1 MARETHVTNV
11 RVEEGNERPGFG
23 KTGAAWAI
31 SLEGKAED
39 GKEIQI
45 SDKAWE
51 EMKLPIAAQAGGEE
65 GAFLNVQPIFGELAK
80 DPAFRRDYL
89 AAFEVIRDRGVRAL
103 LEKMA

>member
-11 RVEEGNERPGFG
+11 SVEEGNERPGFG

-65 GAFLNVQPIFGELAK
+65 GPSSMFSRSLANS
-80 DPAFRRDYL
+80 PRTRPSTMITSPPSRLSAT
-89 AAFEVIRDRGVRAL
+89 AACARCWR
-103 LEKMA
+103 